1 MGEHNLTLQRIIFIW
16 LKYLNC
22 PEQAV
27 SIRRLKSSLP
37 VSNPLVPHD
46 HHRQWSWSPCLSPY
60 RLYSWYSFITFFF
73 LSLSSSNLL
82 LSPFL
87 LCCVSCVSLP
97 LLFPSFPLPCCGVLW
112 LSLFHWGGDTPTPIP
127 IYHVRPGA
135 DTVRKPL
142 GPWKVSDLDILV
154 DPLPTSP
161 PEARSGGSDG
171 MSRECGRLRRCS
183 P

>member
-16 LKYLNC
+16 IKYLNC

-112 LSLFHWGGDTPTPIP
+112 LSLFHWGGWHPYSYPYLPRSSRGGHSAKAPRPVEGVWFRHRGGPTAHFPSRGALGWLGR
-127 IYHVRPGA
+127 HV
-135 DTVRKPL
+135 
-142 GPWKVSDLDILV
+142 PWVWQV
-154 DPLPTSP
+154 
-161 PEARSGGSDG
+161 A
-171 MSRECGRLRRCS
+171 
-183 P
+183 